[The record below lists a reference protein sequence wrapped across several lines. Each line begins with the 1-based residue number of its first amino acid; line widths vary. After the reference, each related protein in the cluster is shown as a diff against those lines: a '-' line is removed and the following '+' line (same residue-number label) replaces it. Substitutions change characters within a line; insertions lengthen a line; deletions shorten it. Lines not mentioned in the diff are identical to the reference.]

1 MSTENSDLIE
11 KAKKL
16 YENLKQ
22 DGEASGYFLNPDL
35 DFVMELMEG
44 LLVNKERYGYLACPC
59 RLSTGER
66 DKDKDIICPCNYRD
80 PDLIDYDACYCG
92 LYMSKKA
99 RDEGKVIK
107 PLPDRRVKAGATVV
121 RTSAKESTSKS
132 LSYPVWRCKVCGYLC
147 ARDNPPQ
154 NCPICKVDKDR
165 FEKFI

>member
-1 MSTENSDLIE
+1 MSNENSDLNE
-11 KAKKL
+11 KANKL
-16 YENLKQ
+16 YENLKR

-66 DKDKDIICPCNYRD
+66 DKDKDIICPCDYRD

-99 RDEGKVIK
+99 SDEGKVI
-107 PLPDRRVKAGATVV
+107 
-121 RTSAKESTSKS
+121 
-132 LSYPVWRCKVCGYLC
+132 
-147 ARDNPPQ
+147 
-154 NCPICKVDKDR
+154 
-165 FEKFI
+165 